1 MPSSASPGVPWRTLP
16 AAVWGSRSLT
26 TGLLFGALAIAFT
39 AAAQDAAVP
48 YDRIEEDWEIVVTE
62 PDPDT
67 HAPQLINVMSPTG
80 DLSEDYGVLELNH
93 CTQPEYV
100 EGGLQLQFWS
110 DEEYQLNYTPQP
122 SLLLAIP
129 AETIRY
135 TVAMSIE
142 NGHLKFRVKNGS
154 STSWGNFGNDSFVVS
169 RPARRPNL
177 SNYSTAVSTSKSRVA
192 FAAHRVEKFSLKRV
206 RYYFNN
212 ELVKTDETVRQVH
225 PPVQ

>member
-1 MPSSASPGVPWRTLP
+1 MPRSASNGVPQQIPP
-16 AAVWGSRSLT
+16 AVSKGSRSLT
-26 TGLLFGALAIAFT
+26 TGLLLGVLAIALT
-39 AAAQDAAVP
+39 AAAQEASVP
-48 YDRIEEDWEIVVTE
+48 YDRIEEDWEIVVAE

-93 CTQPEYV
+93 CTQPDYV

-110 DEEYQLNYTPQP
+110 DEEYQLNYTPKP

-135 TVAMSIE
+135 TVAMAIE
-142 NGHLKFRVKNGS
+142 NGHLKFRVLNGT
-154 STSWGNFGNDSFVVS
+154 STSWGTFGGDSFVVS

-177 SNYSTAVSTSKSRVA
+177 SAYSTSVSTAKSRVA
-192 FAAHRVEKFSLKRV
+192 FASHRVEKFSLKRV
-206 RYYFNN
+206 RYYHNN
-212 ELVKTDETVRQVH
+212 TLIKTDETVQQVY
-225 PPVQ
+225 PPAE